1 MVENYIVE
9 EAIEFYSEFIAGVS
23 SIRLNSSVIKK
34 NSNVDRALSASFF
47 ITSSKEQLDQ
57 AHLYVIQNVND
68 VLPYVEQ
75 QMESLRKL
83 NSGKARSKK
92 WIQEKHNHSSSRWLS
107 TQVALALKVPKNF
120 ITPSLRWIAHR
131 PFSDVATYSGYK
143 INGYYYHT
151 KRRDDIRRVQN
162 SGVSITAT
170 TMQVSSSKDKNP
182 VMSDM
187 TSRVKVDELGFNIVD
202 FKCIGH
208 KSHSFIL
215 ATQAKQVF
223 YVQDSANPE
232 WSVVLTSPQR
242 TIEEDFFEDEIGDM
256 LQECGYETIKRM
268 PNVDTP
274 NETDDTNSTYI
285 RHDCEGRWVE
295 KVRNITAIFM
305 MEDSSEDEREM
316 LPEVRKKSFVPRGPT
331 TMSEFA
337 SVRNSGQ
344 KLLIQFNEH
353 GQPFGATSKK
363 MQSYIGV
370 CVRQQI
376 SITYNSW
383 KEVSNELK
391 DKIYDC
397 ISMSFDLQPNA
408 KHSILMSASRKF
420 RTFKTTLTQKYI
432 LPSKNQPSLLQFP
445 PKIFSHINQ
454 EDWES
459 FVDARL
465 SEKWEKITHDVS
477 YRSTLWKESRKG
489 RNNDYFDDVTQDCAS
504 RIDELVATHKN
515 EDILIDTLGFKEH
528 GGRVRGVGGFVSQSQ
543 YFNTVK
549 GKEKMITP
557 QVEICHKEEDDSRY
571 KSDKKRSNHSRSSI
585 GSINRDLDADEDTPS
600 NKGLEGTPCQ
610 LSIGSIN
617 NIVAVAMIVEDNI
630 GCPNVKVL
638 VDVVTGENL
647 TIPNPVKEKIET
659 LNQAL
664 AREDLLHYYGMVE
677 IGYMCIVAY
686 ITQFSL
692 DVACYRSRENCVY
705 VLDSLRSK
713 VNEDIHGVINVVEDM
728 ASETR
733 STTLSINSKMETC
746 KVPSSIGF
754 CRVWV
759 LRAKYIHEIFNTKNA
774 YRQEEIEEVRTKWA
788 TFVFIIGLPWRA
800 GCIV

>member
-9 EAIEFYSEFIAGVS
+9 EAIEFCSEFIARVS
-23 SIRLNSSVIKK
+23 SIGLNSSVIKK
-34 NSNVDRALSASFF
+34 NSNVDRALSASSF
-47 ITSSKEQLDQ
+47 IRPSEEQLDQ

-75 QMESLRKL
+75 HMESLRKL
-83 NSGKARSKK
+83 NSGKVRNKK
-92 WIQEKHNHSSSRWLS
+92 WIQEEHNRKFSRWLS
-107 TQVALALKVPKNF
+107 TWVALALEVPKNS
-120 ITPSLRWIAHR
+120 ITPSLRWVAHK
-131 PFSDVATYSGYK
+131 PSPDVATYSGYI

-170 TMQVSSSKDKNP
+170 TMQVSSSKDKNH

-187 TSRVKVDELGFNIVD
+187 TFYGVIREIWEIDYHQLSFILFKCDWVDNRSGVKVDELGFTIVD
-202 FKCIGH
+202 LKCIGH
-208 KSHSFIL
+208 KSDSFIL

-223 YVQDSANPE
+223 YVQDSANSE
-232 WSVVLTSPQR
+232 WSVVLTYPQR

-305 MEDSSEDEREM
+305 MEDK
-316 LPEVRKKSFVPRGPT
+316 VRMKEKCF
-331 TMSEFA
+331 
-337 SVRNSGQ
+337 Q
-344 KLLIQFNEH
+344 K
-353 GQPFGATSKK
+353 
-363 MQSYIGV
+363 
-370 CVRQQI
+370 
-376 SITYNSW
+376 
-383 KEVSNELK
+383 
-391 DKIYDC
+391 
-397 ISMSFDLQPNA
+397 
-408 KHSILMSASRKF
+408 KF

-432 LPSKNQPSLLQFP
+432 LPSKDQPSLLQFP
-445 PKIFSHINQ
+445 PKIYSHINQ

-465 SEKWEKITHDVS
+465 SEEWEK
-477 YRSTLWKESRKG
+477 EARKG
-489 RNNDYFDDVTQDCAS
+489 RNNDYFDDATRDCAS
-504 RIDELVATHKN
+504 RIDELVATNKN
-515 EDILIDTLGFKEH
+515 EDILTDALGSKEH

-543 YFNTVK
+543 YFNTIK
-549 GKEKMITP
+549 GKEKM
-557 QVEICHKEEDDSRY
+557 CYKEEDDSRC

-585 GSINRDLDADEDTPS
+585 GSINIDLDADEDTPT
-600 NKGLEGTPCQ
+600 NKGVEGTPCQ

-617 NIVAVAMIVEDNI
+617 NSVAVATIVEDNI

-647 TIPNPVKEKIET
+647 TIPNPGKEKIET

-664 AREDLLHYYGMVE
+664 VF
-677 IGYMCIVAY
+677 IGCCMLSIFVKIAFMFW
-686 ITQFSL
+686 TLFG
-692 DVACYRSRENCVY
+692 R
-705 VLDSLRSK
+705 
-713 VNEDIHGVINVVEDM
+713 VEDM

-746 KVPSSIGF
+746 KG
-754 CRVWV
+754 CRYYVQ
-759 LRAKYIHEIFNTKNA
+759 KYIHEIVYNSSTSITSLFNTKNP
-774 YRQEEIEEVRTKWA
+774 YRQEEIDEIRTEWA
-788 TFVFIIGLPWRA
+788 AFVSRLCVG
-800 GCIV
+800 